1 MDTTELAASVAPLDR
16 QSPAV
21 ASLIHQ
27 FRNQL
32 QTMASLV
39 SLAAQRA
46 SAEESRAALE
56 DLRARMEAL
65 TIIQP
70 EDSASGGLLAADRML
85 TLLGQRIRQLYDP
98 DGRRRV
104 GVKICPLQA
113 PPRQTGVLA
122 QIVTELLIKI
132 YRSEDDEAEIV
143 LAEDGEFLAIGLTKR
158 ESAGESAAASGSLGE
173 LLLEGLA
180 RSLGGAAVRGGDGL
194 VRRVSVPREANG
206 VDFTR

>member
-1 MDTTELAASVAPLDR
+1 MDTTEPAASIAPLDR

-32 QTMASLV
+32 QTMTSLV

-46 SAEESRAALE
+46 PGEESRAALE

-70 EDSASGGLLAADRML
+70 EESASDGLLAADRVL
-85 TLLGQRIRQLYDP
+85 TLLGHRICQLYDP

-104 GVKICPLQA
+104 GIKICPLQA

-132 YRSEDDEAEIV
+132 YRSGADEAEIV

-158 ESAGESAAASGSLGE
+158 ENAGESDAAPGSLGE

-180 RSLGGAAVRGGDGL
+180 RSLGGAAVRCGDGG
-194 VRRVSVPREANG
+194 VRRVSVPREAIG